1 MFFPGSRYETTNT
14 YSVTLPNGKIVRA
27 IQLPLPQPKPLL
39 GYHRRLEG
47 QRLDLIAN
55 RYLKDATA
63 FWKLCAANN
72 AIAPDALA
80 ARDLV
85 GIPRKD

>member
-1 MFFPGSRYETTNT
+1 MFFPGSRYETTGS
-14 YSVTLPNGKIVRA
+14 YSVTLPNGNPVRV
-27 IQLPLPQPKPLL
+27 IKLPLPTQKPLL

-55 RYLKDATA
+55 RYLKDPTA
-63 FWKLCAANN
+63 FWQLCDANDSV
-72 AIAPDALA
+72 IPDALA

-85 GIPRKD
+85 GIPTKR